1 MKVLVVNTGSSS
13 VKYAVIEP
21 EAGRELAEGIVERI
35 GLEGTKL
42 KARASGDGRQ
52 GERKKERAASEVRS
66 AADALREIAREV
78 VHGPTAVLGSLD
90 EIDAVGHRAVHGGEV
105 YSDSVLIDEKV
116 KSTIRELAA
125 LAPLHNPANLAGIE
139 AAEDLLP
146 DRPHVAVFDTAF
158 HATMPPRAH
167 LYGLPMDFAR
177 EHRLRRYG
185 FHGTS
190 HKYVSGRAIEM
201 LGSPERSKIV
211 TAHVGNGVSLCAVA
225 DGKSVDTTMGFTPL
239 EGVMMGTR
247 SGTVDPGLVLHMVQ
261 RLGKSPEEVDRLL
274 NKESGLLG
282 MAGIGSGDLRDIE
295 AAIESGS
302 ESAKLAYETYLYRLA
317 LAVGTMAAALDG
329 LDALVFTA
337 GAGEKSPEL
346 REAVCARL
354 GYLGV
359 EIDDTKNKG
368 ARPDCDIS
376 SAAARARTL
385 VSATQEDVMIARE
398 TARVVAAACG

>member
-21 EAGRELAEGIVERI
+21 DAGRELAEGVVERI

-42 KARASGDGRQ
+42 KARASGDGEQ
-52 GERKKERAASEVRS
+52 GERKNERAASEVRS
-66 AADALREIAREV
+66 VADALREIARELV
-78 VHGPTAVLGSLD
+78 EGPTAVLGSLG
-90 EIDAVGHRAVHGGEV
+90 EIDAVGHRAVHGGEA
-105 YSDSVLIDEKV
+105 YSDPVVITDTV
-116 KSTIRELAA
+116 KSTIRDLAA

-139 AAEDLLP
+139 AAEKLLP
-146 DRPHVAVFDTAF
+146 GKPHVAVFDTAF
-158 HATMPPRAH
+158 HTTIPPRAH

-190 HKYVSGRAIEM
+190 HKYVSSRAIEM
-201 LGSPERSKIV
+201 LGSPAHSKIV

-225 DGKSVDTTMGFTPL
+225 DGRSVDTTMGFTPL
-239 EGVMMGTR
+239 EGVIMGTR
-247 SGTVDPGLVLHMVQ
+247 SGTVDPGLVLHLITK
-261 RLGKSPEEVDRLL
+261 LGKPAAEVDRLL

-295 AAIESGS
+295 AAIESGN
-302 ESAKLAYETYLYRLA
+302 EPAKLAYETYLYRLA

-337 GAGEKSPEL
+337 GAGEKSPGL

-359 EIDDTKNKG
+359 EIDPTKNKD

-385 VSATQEDVMIARE
+385 VIVTQEDVMIARE
-398 TARVVAAACG
+398 TARVVGAG